1 MDTIV
6 AEGME
11 QQEYVD
17 ILTNGGFKAFFG
29 DENNKEEVMVLINAL
44 LPEHRKVV
52 NMSRFVGRDN
62 LYYIC

>member
-1 MDTIV
+1 MDTIT

-29 DENNKEEVMVLINAL
+29 DENNKEEVMVLINA
-44 LPEHRKVV
+44 
-52 NMSRFVGRDN
+52 
-62 LYYIC
+62 